1 MSNFTIQGNK
11 GIIPSQKQGLAH
23 LQTDRFSLKSSLT
36 GFWANCIEPNYCSAD
51 VPAVIHIGHCCEEL
65 GWKLGD
71 SYHLGQNKVWG
82 DREKN
87 ADTQGN
93 QPKQALTKAC
103 WTCSIE
109 AAFNSWHDHGHL
121 LAENHSSLFFH
132 IFSLFLNL
140 SWCYTVSFLLLSI
153 SFFITAFYYYFLLS
167 FSDLAFIVFFHC
179 IFFTYIYI
187 LLLFIFR
194 YNACFFKDSLY
205 IYTYL
210 HLLILYF
217 YSLFCCLFFP
227 VYHLFIF
234 SQWYN
239 FYLFPKILKLLL
251 LFLALLFVLLLLC
264 LFLLPYFRGFSLG
277 TTSPCP
283 CIWDFFNFSK
293 WTFSKR
299 IEHQGGLYLRN
310 ENKGK
315 TKSSKIRQ
323 T

>member
-1 MSNFTIQGNK
+1 MAICWQRTIRACSFTYFHYFWIFLGVILYHFCYCQ
-11 GIIPSQKQGLAH
+11 LV
-23 LQTDRFSLKSSLT
+23 FSSLHFIT
-36 GFWANCIEPNYCSAD
+36 IFYYPFQIW
-51 VPAVIHIGHCCEEL
+51 
-65 GWKLGD
+65 
-71 SYHLGQNKVWG
+71 
-82 DREKN
+82 
-87 ADTQGN
+87 
-93 QPKQALTKAC
+93 
-103 WTCSIE
+103 
-109 AAFNSWHDHGHL
+109 HL
-121 LAENHSSLFFH
+121 LCF
-132 IFSLFLNL
+132 
-140 SWCYTVSFLLLSI
+140 
-153 SFFITAFYYYFLLS
+153 
-167 FSDLAFIVFFHC
+167 FIVFFSH
-179 IFFTYIYI
+179 IYIYI

-251 LFLALLFVLLLLC
+251 LFLALSFVLLLLC

-315 TKSSKIRQ
+315 TKSSKIRR

>member
-71 SYHLGQNKVWG
+71 SYQLGQNKVWG

-109 AAFNSWHDHGHL
+109 AAFNSWHAHGHL
-121 LAENHSSLFFH
+121 LAENHSSFFFFRSFTYFH
-132 IFSLFLNL
+132 YFWIFLGVILYHFCYCQLVFSSLH
-140 SWCYTVSFLLLSI
+140 
-153 SFFITAFYYYFLLS
+153 FITIFYYPFQIWHLLC
-167 FSDLAFIVFFHC
+167 FFIVFFH
-179 IFFTYIYI
+179 IIYIYI

-194 YNACFFKDSLY
+194 YNACFFKDSLYYY

-234 SQWYN
+234 SQWFILFTYFQRYYN
-239 FYLFPKILKLLL
+239 YYYCSWHYHSCCCYYVCFCFLISADFP
-251 LFLALLFVLLLLC
+251 
-264 LFLLPYFRGFSLG
+264 
-277 TTSPCP
+277 
-283 CIWDFFNFSK
+283 
-293 WTFSKR
+293 
-299 IEHQGGLYLRN
+299 
-310 ENKGK
+310 
-315 TKSSKIRQ
+315 
-323 T
+323 